1 MPRNGDG
8 SNEDGEIEKLRSQVR
23 TLEHRLAAF
32 EKSEIPSLKAHLKEH
47 AEEKRRNEEGQ
58 REAAEQTE
66 LVERQVKAPN
76 AILRS
81 ALKGRPLAFDDL
93 KDPQD
98 LAAPERVGP
107 SLSDRLL
114 HGRAA
119 HERVQRQYESDLAQ
133 HKLLM
138 KKAADQN
145 AAGEQQRNAFA
156 AGDQAAVE
164 WFVSHVLSRS
174 SYPEKFPRDHR
185 VPYQPESGAVAVELT
200 LPPPEI
206 VPRTGEY
213 LYQSPGVT
221 RAIQRPDSAV
231 RQQYKRVTASIA
243 LRALYEIFA
252 ATSAHPAVVRVV
264 RISGCAQGGKKLS
277 ARRGPPQLVHLTAS
291 RDAFAGIRLADVH
304 PADCLTRT
312 LGGQLSP
319 YPLGLLPIESAH
331 E

>member
-8 SNEDGEIEKLRSQVR
+8 SNADGEIEKLRIQVR
-23 TLEHRLAAF
+23 TLEQRLTAF
-32 EKSEIPSLKAHLKEH
+32 EKNEIPSLKAHLKAH

-66 LVERQVKAPN
+66 LVERQIKALN
-76 AILRS
+76 AILHT
-81 ALKGRPLAFDDL
+81 ALKARPLAFDDL
-93 KDPQD
+93 KDPRG

-119 HERVQRQYESDLAQ
+119 RERVQRQYESDLAQ

-138 KKAADQN
+138 EKAADQN
-145 AAGEQQRNAFA
+145 AAVEQQRTAFA

-164 WFVSHVLSRS
+164 WFVSHVLRRS
-174 SYPEKFPRDHR
+174 SCPEKFPRDHR
-185 VPYQPESGAVAVELT
+185 VSYQPENGAVTVELT

-206 VPRTGEY
+206 IPRTGEY
-213 LYQSPGVT
+213 LYQSLGGARP
-221 RAIQRPDSAV
+221 IQRPDSAV
-231 RQQYKRVTASIA
+231 RQQYTGREEAVGETRTA
-243 LRALYEIFA
+243 
-252 ATSAHPAVVRVV
+252 
-264 RISGCAQGGKKLS
+264 
-277 ARRGPPQLVHLTAS
+277 QLVHLTAS
-291 RDAFAGIRLADVH
+291 RDAFGGLRLADVH

-319 YPLGLLPIESAH
+319 YPFGLLPIESAH

>member
-8 SNEDGEIEKLRSQVR
+8 SNADGEIEKLRIQVR
-23 TLEHRLAAF
+23 TLEQRLTAF
-32 EKSEIPSLKAHLKEH
+32 EKNEIPSLKAHLKAH

-66 LVERQVKAPN
+66 LVERQIKALN
-76 AILRS
+76 AILHT
-81 ALKGRPLAFDDL
+81 ALKARPLAFDDL
-93 KDPQD
+93 KDPRG

-119 HERVQRQYESDLAQ
+119 RERVQRQYESDLAQ

-138 KKAADQN
+138 EKAADQN
-145 AAGEQQRNAFA
+145 AAVEQQRTAFA

-164 WFVSHVLSRS
+164 WFVSHVLRRS

-185 VPYQPESGAVAVELT
+185 VSYQPENGAVTVELT

-206 VPRTGEY
+206 IPRTGEY
-213 LYQSPGVT
+213 LYQSLG
-221 RAIQRPDSAV
+221 RARPIQRPDSAV
-231 RQQYKRVTASIA
+231 RQQYKQITASIA

-264 RISGCAQGGKKLS
+264 RIAGWCTGREEAVGET
-277 ARRGPPQLVHLTAS
+277 RTTQLVHLTAS
-291 RDAFAGIRLADVH
+291 RDAFAGLRLADVH

-319 YPLGLLPIESAH
+319 YPFGLLPIESAH